1 MFLSILPYTTK
12 VAACRMYFQWYK
24 LNVLPILQKLCCAYR
39 VYQYIVVYLVFAL
52 YIIFLFQNRN
62 KTQCCG
68 TSLWCVVFKSNYT
81 GKILFLLVD
90 WIMFVVSNMLNLHFR
105 TLYSFFPNVFLH
117 SSLHTYAPIN
127 ICFLT
132 SLFPPCLFVCP
143 HIPVCLSP
151 TRYSLRYSTCDMKNI
166 LMLTC
171 FTRGCIV
178 HAVVVFLKIC
188 WCYCYFVF
196 GSIHD
201 WLRMLEWW
209 WLNFSDHECC
219 TLEWL

>member
-1 MFLSILPYTTK
+1 MVLRCDVSFLNL
-12 VAACRMYFQWYK
+12 
-24 LNVLPILQKLCCAYR
+24 
-39 VYQYIVVYLVFAL
+39 
-52 YIIFLFQNRN
+52 
-62 KTQCCG
+62 
-68 TSLWCVVFKSNYT
+68 SLLEKYCFCWLIEWC
-81 GKILFLLVD
+81 LLLVMC
-90 WIMFVVSNMLNLHFR
+90 WICIFVPCTRFSRMF
-105 TLYSFFPNVFLH
+105 FFIPRY
-117 SSLHTYAPIN
+117 TYAPIN
-127 ICFLT
+127 NCFLT
-132 SLFPPCLFVCP
+132 SLFPPCPFVSP